1 MTSKQEAAI
10 HNIQAYAP
18 YNVSLMEAEGKSNTE
33 AIIFCPT
40 SIIWISSIIKAHKD
54 NKDRNFVKT
63 SCKTSM

>member
-40 SIIWISSIIKAHKD
+40 SII
-54 NKDRNFVKT
+54 
-63 SCKTSM
+63 